1 MEMDYLQAGIDFWVY
16 IVIAVIGWIFQLYK
30 KYQEK
35 AQKEEG
41 GQFLDDRKRDVTAV
55 PTNDFDE
62 VLRKFS
68 GELKRESRPNVVRQ
82 DVKKETPK
90 HEPMVNSLKELKEKY
105 GSSVVMT
112 DKDRDP
118 DRRFDDYEIKK
129 EKRNI
134 FADMLDD
141 SESFKKAFV
150 LSEIIK
156 RKQY

>member
-1 MEMDYLQAGIDFWVY
+1 MEMEYLQAGVDFWVY

-35 AQKEEG
+35 AKNEEG

-62 VLRKFS
+62 VLRRFS
-68 GELKRESRPNVVRQ
+68 GELKREVRSEP
-82 DVKKETPK
+82 VKKQVVSEAPK
-90 HEPMVNSLKELKEKY
+90 NEPMVNSLKELKEKY
-105 GSSVVMT
+105 GHSVVMT

-118 DRRFDDYEIKK
+118 DRRFDEYELKEEKK
-129 EKRNI
+129 NM
-134 FADMLDD
+134 FADLLDD
-141 SESFKKAFV
+141 PENFKKAFV
-150 LSEIIK
+150 LSEIMN